1 MRKTSLHLASYFT
14 VNGKSGDQRITEA
27 QLVIFSSL
35 IFRWQNRV
43 IIICPT
49 QYGKTL
55 WTALACIII
64 SCIQGKRVAIVAPS
78 NDKAKLTMRYYIEHL
93 GDNPLF
99 TAQLEKNTRLE
110 RLKQEES
117 KERIIL
123 RNGGGIFVLS
133 AQQRNATKSIEAAMG
148 EGADIVIL
156 DESCLVQDD
165 TEATIFRMIAGKG
178 PNAFYCKIG
187 NPFYIDSPNSHFHTT
202 WNDPRYLRIF
212 IDYLQGIKEGRYTQE
227 FIDEARTK
235 PLFDIL
241 FGCEFPS
248 PDVMDEKGYRPLVL
262 ADSLKYGVT
271 PELIKAAMEK
281 ARVMAVERGIPFIQ
295 PKLGCDIGGG
305 GDANVFTLRWHKL
318 AAVVGTN
325 QSKDT
330 MVNVSEIERLMGEYG
345 VLPEDVNLDDIGIGR
360 GVTDRL
366 IEKGHAVNGVS
377 VGEPS
382 REPETYFNLK
392 AELYWALGLWV
403 KDKETRLDERPE
415 WQQLAWIKYKVSS
428 EKQVKIEP
436 KEDLKKRTHK
446 SPDFA
451 ESLMLTFYETPFIG
465 FA

>member
-1 MRKTSLHLASYFT
+1 
-14 VNGKSGDQRITEA
+14 
-27 QLVIFSSL
+27 
-35 IFRWQNRV
+35 
-43 IIICPT
+43 
-49 QYGKTL
+49 
-55 WTALACIII
+55 
-64 SCIQGKRVAIVAPS
+64 VAPS
-78 NDKAKLTMRYYIEHL
+78 ADKAKLTMRYYIEHL
-93 GDNPLF
+93 GDDPIF
-99 TAQLEKNTRLE
+99 HSQLEKSTRLE
-110 RLKQEES
+110 RLRQEES

-178 PNAFYCKIG
+178 PDAFYCKIG
-187 NPFYIDSPNSHFHTT
+187 NPFYIDPPNSHFFNT
-202 WNDPRYLRIF
+202 WNDPRYLKIF
-212 IDYLQGIKEGRYTQE
+212 IDYAQGLKEGRYTEE

-262 ADSLKYGVT
+262 SDHLKYGVT
-271 PELIKAAMEK
+271 PAIIKEAMQKAKLLAA
-281 ARVMAVERGIPFIQ
+281 ERGIPFIR
-295 PKLGCDIGGG
+295 PKLGGDIGGG
-305 GDANVFTLRWHKL
+305 GDLNVFTLRWHKM

-330 MVNVSEIERLMGEYG
+330 MINVSEAERFMEEYG
-345 VLPEDVNLDDIGIGR
+345 VEAEDVNIDDIGIGR

-382 REPETYFNLK
+382 FEPETYSNLK
-392 AELYWALGLWV
+392 SELYWKLGLWM
-403 KDKETRLDERPE
+403 KDPDIRLDERPE
-415 WQQLAWIKYKVSS
+415 WHQLTWIKYKVNS
-428 EKQVKIEP
+428 ERQVKIEP
-436 KEDLKKRTHK
+436 KEDLKKRTKK
-446 SPDFA
+446 SPDYA
-451 ESLMLTFYETPFIG
+451 ESLMLTFYEKSFLG